1 MGTIII
7 KACRRAVSLFP
18 EFPKMLATLL
28 LVFREVLEAALIVS
42 IVAAATR
49 GVDRRG
55 AWIGAGIA
63 LGVVGAALVAF
74 FASGIA
80 NAMSGMGQEWFNAMV
95 LFAAVLMIGWHVVW
109 MSKHGRE
116 LAQQMKEVGSAVSS
130 GSRPLTA
137 LLVVVA
143 IAVLREGSE
152 VVLFGYGLLASGSSA
167 GALALGGVLGVLSG
181 VAVGFALYFG
191 LLKIPMKHFFSATN
205 GLLVLLAAG
214 LASEAA
220 GKLVQADA
228 LPALVDRLWDSSWL
242 LSDGSLLGKTLH
254 VLVGYTAQPSGIQ
267 IAFYAATVVLRVLG
281 MGMSR
286 RPAPTTVPAA
296 PRVPA

>member
-1 MGTIII
+1 
-7 KACRRAVSLFP
+7 
-18 EFPKMLATLL
+18 MLATLL

-49 GVDRRG
+49 GVPRRG
-55 AWIGAGIA
+55 AWIGSGIA
-63 LGVVGAALVAF
+63 LGVLGAAIIAA

-80 NAMSGMGQEWFNAMV
+80 GAMEGMGQEWFNAAV
-95 LFAAVLMIGWHVVW
+95 LLAAVLMIGWHVVW
-109 MSKHGRE
+109 MSRHGRE
-116 LAQQMKEVGSAVSS
+116 LAQQMKQVGSAVVS

-152 VVLFGYGLLASGSSA
+152 VVLFGYGLLASGESA
-167 GALALGGVLGVLSG
+167 GGLALGGVLGLLAG
-181 VAVGFALYFG
+181 VAIGFAMYFG
-191 LLKIPMKHFFSATN
+191 LLKIPMKHFFTATN

-228 LPALVDRLWDSSWL
+228 LPALVDQLWDSSWL
-242 LSDGSLLGKTLH
+242 LSDDSLLGKTLH
-254 VLVGYTAQPSGIQ
+254 ILVGYTAQPSGMQ
-267 IAFYAATVVLRVLG
+267 IAFYAATVIALLVGMRLSRLSAPVRVPSG
-281 MGMSR
+281 
-286 RPAPTTVPAA
+286 PQVPA
-296 PRVPA
+296 

>member
-1 MGTIII
+1 
-7 KACRRAVSLFP
+7 
-18 EFPKMLATLL
+18 MLATLL

-49 GVDRRG
+49 GVAHRG
-55 AWIGAGIA
+55 TWISAGIA
-63 LGVVGAALVAF
+63 AGVLGALLVAA

-80 NAMSGMGQEWFNAMV
+80 NAMQGMGQEYFNAGV
-95 LFAAVLMIGWHVVW
+95 LLAAVLMIGWHVVW
-109 MSKHGRE
+109 MARHGRE
-116 LAQQMKEVGSAVSS
+116 LAAQMKSVGSAVSA

-152 VVLFGYGLLASGSSA
+152 IVLFGYGLLASGSSM
-167 GALALGGVLGVLSG
+167 GALALGGVLGL
-181 VAVGFALYFG
+181 VAGAALGFALYFG
-191 LLKIPMKHFFSATN
+191 LLSIPMRHFFTATN

-228 LPALVDRLWDSSWL
+228 LPTLVDAVWDSSWL
-242 LSDGSLLGKTLH
+242 LTDQSWLGQTLK

-267 IAFYAATVVLRVLG
+267 LAFYGATVLLLVVG
-281 MGMSR
+281 MRLSR
-286 RPAPTTVPAA
+286 LPAPAAA
-296 PRVPA
+296 PAPSSRATA